1 LANRNRTAAA
11 FVLAALL
18 LAACSS
24 DEPPT
29 TGAGDR
35 TGQRGP
41 SGRPAPKPRCIDGR
55 GAPRQKRNRPALAI
69 KVENSVEARP
79 QSGLERADLIYEEVV
94 EGGITRFMAVFHC
107 GQSSRTG
114 PVRSARF
121 DDAKLALPFTR
132 LLAYSGSNLIVENE
146 LEKRKLATFTE
157 LSAGDAFFRVPPG
170 STDIHSLYA
179 NTEKIRARAP
189 RKAKPPD
196 PEIFRF
202 GDLNGRARKARKVTI
217 NFNPSNTI
225 EYRWTKGAWRR
236 WEAGKPFMVASGAQV
251 SVPNLVIQEVRV
263 DNSPKIVDPA
273 GNPSP
278 DIELTGRG
286 RALLFRDGRVVKGTW
301 TIKKEGR
308 APVFK
313 TRSGDAF
320 SFRPG
325 PIWIELVP
333 SRKGAVK
340 GSFSFK

>member
-1 LANRNRTAAA
+1 LASRRLSASAL
-11 FVLAALL
+11 VLAAGLL
-18 LAACSS
+18 LVACSS

-29 TGAGDR
+29 GPPAS

-41 SGRPAPKPRCIDGR
+41 SSPPEPEPTCVDGR
-55 GAPRQKRNRPALAI
+55 RAESKKIDRPALAI
-69 KVENSVEARP
+69 KVENSVDARP
-79 QSGLERADLIYEEVV
+79 QSGLERADLVYEEIV

-107 GQSSRTG
+107 GRSTRTG

-132 LLAYSGSNLIVENE
+132 LLAYSGSNSIVEKE
-146 LEKRKLATFTE
+146 LEKRNVETFTE
-157 LSAGDAFFRVPPG
+157 ISAGDAFFRVPPG

-179 NTEKIRARAP
+179 NTEKIRAQASK
-189 RKAKPPD
+189 KAKPPA
-196 PEIFRF
+196 PAIFNF
-202 GDLNGRARKARKVTI
+202 GDLNDRARKARKVTI
-217 NFNPSNTI
+217 NFTPSNTI
-225 EYRWTKGAWRR
+225 EYRWSKGSWRR
-236 WEAGKPFMVASGAQV
+236 WEAGKRFMVASGAQV
-251 SVPNLVIQEVRV
+251 GVPNLVIQEVRV

-278 DIELTGRG
+278 DIELTGKG

-301 TIKKEGR
+301 RIKKEGR

-313 TRSGDAF
+313 TKSGDDF

>member
-1 LANRNRTAAA
+1 LANRDGAATAL
-11 FVLAALL
+11 VLAAGLL
-18 LAACSS
+18 FAACSS

-29 TGAGDR
+29 SSGAR

-41 SGRPAPKPRCIDGR
+41 SGRPAPNPKCIDGR
-55 GAPRQKRNRPALAI
+55 SAPSEKRDRPALAI

-79 QSGLERADLIYEEVV
+79 QSGLERADLVYEEIV
-94 EGGITRFMAVFHC
+94 EGGITRFMALFHC
-107 GQSSRTG
+107 GQSRRTG

-146 LEKRKLATFTE
+146 LEKRKVTTFTE
-157 LSAGDAFFRVPPG
+157 LSAGAAFFRVPPG
-170 STDIHSLYA
+170 SSDIHSLYA
-179 NTEKIRARAP
+179 NTEKIRAQAP
-189 RKAKPPD
+189 KKAKPPD

-202 GDLNGRARKARKVTI
+202 GDLNGRAGKARKVTI

-225 EYRWTKGAWRR
+225 EYRWKKGAWRR
-236 WEAGKPFMVASGAQV
+236 WEAGSPFMVTSGAQV

>member
-1 LANRNRTAAA
+1 VSATAV
-11 FVLAALL
+11 VLAAGLL

-24 DEPPT
+24 DVPPT
-29 TGAGDR
+29 TPRAS
-35 TGQRGP
+35 TGERGP
-41 SGRPAPKPRCIDGR
+41 SGQPEPDPRCIDGR
-55 GAPRQKRNRPALAI
+55 RAASKKMDRPALAV
-69 KVENSVEARP
+69 KVENSVDARP
-79 QSGLERADLIYEEVV
+79 QSGLERADLVYEEIV

-107 GQSSRTG
+107 GQSARTG

-132 LLAYSGSNLIVENE
+132 LLAYSGSNSIVEKE
-146 LEKRKLATFTE
+146 LEKRKVDTFTE

-179 NTEKIRARAP
+179 HTEKIRGQAP
-189 RKAKPPD
+189 KKAKPPA
-196 PEIFRF
+196 PRIFGF
-202 GDLNGRARKARKVTI
+202 GELNDRARKARKVTI

-225 EYRWTKGAWRR
+225 EYRWTKGSWRR
-236 WEAGKPFMVASGAQV
+236 REAGKPFLMASGAQV

-278 DIELTGRG
+278 DIELTGKG

-301 TIKKEGR
+301 RIKKEGR
-308 APVFK
+308 APVFETK
-313 TRSGDAF
+313 SGDDF